1 MDNAMNSEEIIPF
14 EIDET
19 PSAIRATCKDARP
32 PAMKAAEAVRKLSP
46 RRIFVIGNGTSLYT
60 SMAAT
65 YTARSLA
72 GPDDPLVLA
81 YPAGDFRYFMPA
93 LRPNDVIIGM
103 SASGEFRDVLS
114 IFERYHGQCMLV
126 GITHVPGSSLTRL
139 ADAILLSSGGP
150 SRVPVMTK
158 TYASTLT
165 ALHLLLL
172 EIFQAPAVYF
182 EDLHAVADR
191 CEKALAEARHIV
203 PDLIPSVAKF
213 EHAFYFGA
221 GNAYPASLEG
231 ALKMKEMA
239 ILHAEGSETWEMA
252 SGPATVV
259 SENSLCV
266 ALYTGEES
274 DSSTADTASHS
285 REWGARVLEV
295 GPDAPAGDW
304 HLPVEASPVPAFSS
318 LALVPPLALLAYRSA
333 RARGYNPDRPAWR
346 ERYVSQGMTH
356 IIGE

>member
-1 MDNAMNSEEIIPF
+1 MITEIIPL

-19 PSAIRATCKDARP
+19 PNAIRATLKDTRP
-32 PAMKAAEAVRKLSP
+32 SALKTAEVIRKDSP
-46 RRIFVIGNGTSLYT
+46 RRIFIIGNGTSLYT
-60 SMAAT
+60 SLAAS
-65 YTARSLA
+65 YTARNLA

-81 YPAGDFRYFMPA
+81 LPAGDFRYFTPA
-93 LRPNDVIIGM
+93 VQPNDVVIGM

-114 IFERYHGQCMLV
+114 VFERLRGQCVLI

-139 ADAILLSSGGP
+139 TDHILLSGGGP

-172 EIFQAPAVYF
+172 EAFNAPTAYF
-182 EDLHAVADR
+182 DDLSAVADR
-191 CEKALAEARHIV
+191 CETALTNAKKII
-203 PDLIPSVAKF
+203 PDLVPAISKF

-221 GNAYPASLEG
+221 GNAYAASLEG

-259 SENSLCV
+259 SEKSFCV
-266 ALYTGEES
+266 ALYTGEDT
-274 DSSTADTASHS
+274 DSSTADTAQHSHQ
-285 REWGARVLEV
+285 WGARVLDV
-295 GPDAPAGDW
+295 GPVAPTGDW
-304 HLPVEASPVPAFSS
+304 QLAVEASSVPSFSS
-318 LALVPPLALLAYRSA
+318 LALIPPLALLAYRTA
-333 RARGYNPDRPAWR
+333 QARGYNPDKPAWR
-346 ERYVSQGMTH
+346 DRYLSQGMTH

>member
-1 MDNAMNSEEIIPF
+1 MVTEIIPL

-19 PSAIRATCKDARP
+19 PNAIRATLKDTRP
-32 PAMKAAEAVRKLSP
+32 SVLKTAEIIRKHSP
-46 RRIFVIGNGTSLYT
+46 RRIFIIGNGTSLYT
-60 SMAAT
+60 SLAAS
-65 YTARSLA
+65 YTARNLA

-81 YPAGDFRYFMPA
+81 LPAGDFRYFTPA
-93 LRPNDVIIGM
+93 VRPNDVVIGM

-114 IFERYHGQCMLV
+114 VFERLRGQCILI

-139 ADAILLSSGGP
+139 TDHILLSGGGP

-172 EIFQAPAVYF
+172 EAFNAPASYF
-182 EDLHAVADR
+182 DDLSAAADR
-191 CEKALAEARHIV
+191 CSTALTHAKKII
-203 PDLIPSVAKF
+203 PDLVPVISKF

-221 GNAYPASLEG
+221 GNAYAASLEG
-231 ALKMKEMA
+231 ALKMKEMS

-259 SENSLCV
+259 SEKSFCV
-266 ALYTGEES
+266 ALYTGE
-274 DSSTADTASHS
+274 DTDLSTADIAQHSHQ
-285 REWGARVLEV
+285 WGARVLDV
-295 GPDAPAGDW
+295 GPVASTGDW
-304 HLPVEASPVPAFSS
+304 HLAVEASSVPSFSS
-318 LALVPPLALLAYRSA
+318 LALIPPLALLAYRTA
-333 RARGYNPDRPAWR
+333 QARGYNPDKPAWR
-346 ERYVSQGMTH
+346 DRYLSQGMTH

>member
-1 MDNAMNSEEIIPF
+1 MTIELIPL

-19 PSAIRATCKDARP
+19 PNAIRSTLNEAR
-32 PAMKAAEAVRKLSP
+32 ASAKQAAKEIRSRNP

-65 YTARSLA
+65 YTARLLA

-81 YPAGDFRYFMPA
+81 FPAGDFRYFTPA
-93 LRPNDVIIGM
+93 IHPDDVIIGM

-114 IFERYHGQCMLV
+114 VFERLRGKCLLV

-139 ADAILLSSGGP
+139 TDHILFSGGGP
-150 SRVPVMTK
+150 SQVPVMTK

-165 ALHLLLL
+165 ALHMLLL
-172 EIFQAPAVYF
+172 EIFSAPANYF
-182 EDLHAVADR
+182 DELATIADL
-191 CEKALAEARHIV
+191 CEAALVEAKKII
-203 PDLIPSVAKF
+203 PDLVSVVSKF

-221 GNAYPASLEG
+221 GNAYAASLEG

-259 SENSLCV
+259 SEKSLCV
-266 ALYTGEES
+266 ALYTEEET
-274 DSSTADTASHS
+274 DSSTADTASHA
-285 REWGARVLEV
+285 RQWGARVLEV
-295 GPDAPAGDW
+295 GPTASTGDW
-304 HLPVEASPVPAFSS
+304 HLPVQASAVPSFSS
-318 LALVPPLALLAYRSA
+318 LALIPPLALLAYRTA
-333 RARGYNPDRPAWR
+333 RARGYNPDKPAWR
-346 ERYVSQGMTH
+346 DRYISQGMTH
-356 IIGE
+356 ILGE